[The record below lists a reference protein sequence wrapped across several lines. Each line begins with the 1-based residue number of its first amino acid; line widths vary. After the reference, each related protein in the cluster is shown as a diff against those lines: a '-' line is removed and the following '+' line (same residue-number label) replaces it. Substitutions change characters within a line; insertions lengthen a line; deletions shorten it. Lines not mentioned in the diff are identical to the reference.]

1 VPLAYAGFVSRRR
14 RHDREDLQ
22 RIADRAMRERG
33 LEPEFPR
40 DALAEVDALRGPAAD
55 ASARDLRDLLWCS
68 IDNDDSLD
76 LDQLTA
82 AERGPDGSTTIRVA
96 IADVDALVK
105 KGGAIDRHAARNT
118 TSVYT
123 AAKLYPMLPERLST
137 DWTSLVQDEDRLAVV
152 VELGIGADGAL
163 DGADVYRAQVRNRA
177 KLAYDAV
184 SAWLE
189 GEAPPPAPLA
199 AVAGLEESLR
209 WQDAAAQNLRAL
221 RHERGALDLETIE
234 ARAVFAGEEIRDLE
248 QPRKNRARELI
259 EDLMIATNGV
269 TARFLDARG
278 LPSLRRVLR
287 SPERWARIVD
297 VARELHAE
305 LPAEPDSAA
314 LEAFLLRQ
322 KRIDPLRFPDLSLT
336 IVKLMGSGEYAVD
349 VPGAEPIGHFGL
361 AVRDYTH
368 STAPNRRFPDV
379 ITQRMLKS
387 ALAGA
392 PPAYSL
398 AELHELAVHCTDQ
411 EDDASR
417 IERQIRKSAAALLLE
432 DRIGQR
438 FHAIVTGASEK
449 GTWVR
454 VLAPPVEGKLQKGWE
469 GLDVGDRVEV
479 RLMSTDVERGFI
491 DFARVNG

>member
-1 VPLAYAGFVSRRR
+1 MSRR
-14 RHDREDLQ
+14 RHDRLDLQ

-40 DALAEVDALRGPAAD
+40 EAIAEVDAMPGPAAD
-55 ASARDLRDLLWCS
+55 PSARDLRDLLWSS

-76 LDQLTA
+76 LDQLSA
-82 AERGPDGSTTIRVA
+82 AERGPDGSTAIRVA

-105 KGGAIDRHAARNT
+105 KEGAIDRHAARNT

-123 AAKLYPMLPERLST
+123 AAKLYPMLPERLSN
-137 DWTSLVQDEDRLAVV
+137 DWTSLGQDEDRLALV
-152 VELGIGADGAL
+152 VELGVSADGAIL
-163 DGADVYRAQVRNRA
+163 RSDLYRATVRNHA

-189 GEAPPPAPLA
+189 GAAPPPAPLA

-209 WQDAAAQNLRAL
+209 WQDAAAQKLRAL

-234 ARAVFAGEEIRDLE
+234 ARAVFADEEIRDLE

-259 EDLMIATNGV
+259 EDLMIATNGI
-269 TARFLDARG
+269 TARFLDRHG
-278 LPSLRRVLR
+278 LPTLRRVLR
-287 SPERWARIVD
+287 SPERWARIMD
-297 VARELHAE
+297 VARELGTE
-305 LPAEPDSAA
+305 LPAEPDSTA
-314 LEAFLLRQ
+314 LEAFLLRR
-322 KRIDPLRFPDLSLT
+322 KEVDPVRFPDLSLT

-349 VPGAEPIGHFGL
+349 LPGAAPIGHFGL

-379 ITQRMLKS
+379 ITQRMLKA

-398 AELHELAVHCTDQ
+398 AELRELALHCTRQ
-411 EDDASR
+411 EDDATKV
-417 IERQIRKSAAALLLE
+417 ERQVRKSAAALLLE
-432 DRIGQR
+432 GRVGQR
-438 FHAIVTGASEK
+438 FQGIVTGASEK

-454 VLAPPVEGKLQKGWE
+454 VLAPPVEGKLQRGWE

-479 RLMSTDVERGFI
+479 RLLGTDVERGFI
-491 DFARVNG
+491 DFARVGS